1 MAKLGLHFIF
11 RFGENV
17 TGEMEL
23 GRKML
28 VPMSGKVEEVGVP
41 RTHRPLKSAYSKI
54 EQEEDSDY
62 MCVC

>member
-1 MAKLGLHFIF
+1 
-11 RFGENV
+11 
-17 TGEMEL
+17 MEL

-54 EQEEDSDY
+54 EQEEEHTFLLTSFSRSVVWRKR
-62 MCVC
+62 M

>member
-1 MAKLGLHFIF
+1 
-11 RFGENV
+11 
-17 TGEMEL
+17 MEL